1 MTCGCLADSDLFHS
15 VDIGGLLLIVYL
27 WFSYCRT
34 MIGWRINKVISQL
47 FTRKVT
53 SGISCQIPWSSHN
66 FHIIHH
72 KFIIF
77 CPIRVWDFRCK
88 YLQSLIILIPSFF
101 THYLLSPKIN
111 SILKSLGFRLL
122 TISFLTVT
130 ESSDS
135 PSLEDVILS
144 KRLEEMRN
152 LAKEMCGVFLRDRE
166 LIQEE
171 REVERKFLSE
181 KITKLNDQ

>member
-1 MTCGCLADSDLFHS
+1 
-15 VDIGGLLLIVYL
+15 
-27 WFSYCRT
+27 
-34 MIGWRINKVISQL
+34 
-47 FTRKVT
+47 
-53 SGISCQIPWSSHN
+53 
-66 FHIIHH
+66 
-72 KFIIF
+72 
-77 CPIRVWDFRCK
+77 
-88 YLQSLIILIPSFF
+88 
-101 THYLLSPKIN
+101 LLSPKIN